1 MLYPKNWTIASLC
14 WFLALPWAF
23 SQNTDLVLPKPKWEF
38 GIRTGAGF
46 NYLHLSGGTPN
57 ASYIVEKNV
66 FVVLNNGA
74 KSELYLG
81 AYATRYFASRWS
93 LRSELSIV
101 STPGYQL
108 QGSLGAFSRYR
119 INKWLQLEAGL
130 ETRSGKIWGAGM
142 VNKFTVGAVLKHKNL
157 EFNMRFAPSYQPA
170 GPFNRNDAWFGS
182 VQAGVSV
189 KLASLGKLKPKK

>member
-1 MLYPKNWTIASLC
+1 MRHPKNWTIASLC

-38 GIRTGAGF
+38 GIRSGAGF
-46 NYLHLSGGTPN
+46 NNLHLSNGTPN
-57 ASYIVEKNV
+57 VSYTVEQNG
-66 FVVLNNGA
+66 FVAINNEV
-74 KSELYLG
+74 KTELYLG

-101 STPGYQL
+101 SSPGYRL
-108 QGSLGAFSRYR
+108 QYSLGAFSRYR
-119 INKWLQLEAGL
+119 INRWLQLEAGL
-130 ETRSGKIWGAGM
+130 EARSGKYWGAGM
-142 VNKFTVGAVLKHKNL
+142 DNKFSVGAVLKHKDM
-157 EFNMRFAPSYQPA
+157 EFNLRFAPNCQRRGIFEQKGS
-170 GPFNRNDAWFGS
+170 WFGS